1 MSNLKITSENFEKEV
16 LESNEPVL
24 IDFYATWCGPC
35 KMMSPIVEEIAKE
48 LEGKIKV
55 FKVDTDEEQ
64 DLAIKYGIMSIPT
77 FMVFKNGKVE
87 KTAVGMRAKEELIN
101 MCD

>member
-55 FKVDTDEEQ
+55 FKVDTDEEK

-87 KTAVGMRAKEELIN
+87 KTAVGMRDKEELIN

>member
-87 KTAVGMRAKEELIN
+87 KTAVGMRDKEELIN

>member
-16 LESNEPVL
+16 LESNELVL

-87 KTAVGMRAKEELIN
+87 KTAVGMRDKEELIN

>member
-48 LEGKIKV
+48 TSQNTKRI
-55 FKVDTDEEQ
+55 FN
-64 DLAIKYGIMSIPT
+64 I
-77 FMVFKNGKVE
+77 
-87 KTAVGMRAKEELIN
+87 
-101 MCD
+101 

>member
-77 FMVFKNGKVE
+77 FMVFRNGKVE

>member
-55 FKVDTDEEQ
+55 YKVDTDEEQ

-87 KTAVGMRAKEELIN
+87 KTAVGMRDKEELIN